1 MVVRPSSL
9 ILKMKWSKVFT
20 ILGVIGNICI
30 IQPGSGRVLP
40 MWQGNTTNLTY
51 YQVMLQGNTTNFL
64 ELYCEI

>member
-40 MWQGNTTNLTY
+40 MWQGNTTNLEKIIKIKI
-51 YQVMLQGNTTNFL
+51 LIANS
-64 ELYCEI
+64 